1 MEMQRA
7 QDPRPA
13 RTRTAILRAIETLER
28 DGGDLTVSN
37 IVRVAGI
44 SRSSFYAHYKD
55 LDQLAVDLIR
65 NIYDQIGE
73 VDAELRPAMPG
84 LEVTRQTV
92 GILLSEVDAHKHLYA
107 AVLGSGMSAVAQ
119 RQLLDI
125 FATGAKAAIEA
136 PAPESVDVELAAQF
150 LAGGTLGTLIWWVT
164 TSPDTPAEVVREQL
178 IGLYPKWVASFADT
192 ASPTQS

>member
-1 MEMQRA
+1 MEIQRA
-7 QDPRPA
+7 KDPRPA

-44 SRSSFYAHYKD
+44 SRSSFYAHFKD

-65 NIYDQIGE
+65 GIYDRIGE
-73 VDAELRPAMPG
+73 IDAKLRPTTPG
-84 LEVTRQTV
+84 LDVTRQTV
-92 GILLSEVDAHKHLYA
+92 GILLAEIDTHKHLYA

-125 FATGAKAAIEA
+125 FATGAKAAIEHSA
-136 PAPESVDVELAAQF
+136 PDSVDVELAAQF
-150 LAGGTLGTLIWWVT
+150 LAGGTLGTLIWWIT
-164 TSPDTPAEVVREQL
+164 TSPDTPAEAVREQL
-178 IGLYPKWVASFADT
+178 IALYPKWVASFEDGTIPAHT
-192 ASPTQS
+192 